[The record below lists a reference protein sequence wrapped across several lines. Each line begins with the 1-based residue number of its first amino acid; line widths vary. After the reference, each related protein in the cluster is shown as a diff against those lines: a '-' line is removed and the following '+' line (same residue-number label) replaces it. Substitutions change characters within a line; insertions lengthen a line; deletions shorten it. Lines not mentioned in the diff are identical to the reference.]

1 MRTVEI
7 REARTA
13 LIEEEK
19 KIYAKAQA
27 ESERAF
33 TGEELERIEKIEND
47 LRELDHEYMQARDE
61 EAKSQV
67 ADRMREPVQPTGERD
82 IAAAVGNQL
91 PAGSPEGR
99 FFRDMVEG
107 RTTQT
112 LTTLA
117 GLVPKP
123 LMTEV
128 SMLLDRVSAMRQV
141 SKVASVGSA
150 MRIPRMTGYGSA
162 VSATAEGA
170 TFGAVDPSFG
180 EIDTSTKIVKGA
192 GLVDITNEMLHD
204 GQFDIESLCIQTI
217 AEAIGHFQEN
227 EFLNGDGSGNPEGL
241 FKGAASGGAYV
252 WTAAN
257 VYDTACQPNELT
269 CAKVT
274 EALLTK
280 MPPQYMGLPRSL
292 VLGQAAAAALLS
304 DVDGASST
312 GRLLLQQSAN
322 ATFANMPSMSILG
335 TQIIIS
341 SAAATGTIPD
351 GDMYGAIVTDG
362 SYHIHDLG
370 GLYVQPDP
378 YSQAASGIKRIT
390 AYQRSAGM
398 VVRPESI
405 VPLTA

>member
-341 SAAATGTIPD
+341 SAAATGTITD